1 MAKRV
6 IHREVTEATKVNI
19 SIKTLIAII
28 FWVMSMAGIY
38 YTLKGKIDILEIKV
52 QKYEQLNLET
62 IKTKVDLIYDKI
74 QNL

>member
-1 MAKRV
+1 MTKK
-6 IHREVTEATKVNI
+6 ISKEITEAKINI

-28 FWVMSMAGIY
+28 FWIISIAGIY

-74 QNL
+74 QSL